1 MEKEM
6 GAFEDYMARENER
19 IWAAQERFRMEVAA
33 TILAG
38 IMANPNLGYFGDMP
52 SMVTHSIKAADELIK
67 QLDLK
72 YN

>member
-1 MEKEM
+1 MEV
-6 GAFEDYMARENER
+6 FEDYMARENER
-19 IWAAQERFRMEVAA
+19 IWAAQERYRMEVAA

-38 IMANPNLGYFGDMP
+38 LMANPNLGHLGVP
-52 SMVTHSIKAADELIK
+52 SMVTRSIEAADELIK